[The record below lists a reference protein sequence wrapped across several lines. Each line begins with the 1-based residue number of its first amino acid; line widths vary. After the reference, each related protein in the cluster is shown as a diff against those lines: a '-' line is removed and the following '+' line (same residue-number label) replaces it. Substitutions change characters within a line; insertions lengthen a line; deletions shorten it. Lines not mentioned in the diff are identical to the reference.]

1 MFVKLILKQIY
12 YLITVQRKIFL
23 SRLPESNMYL
33 RKKMVGIINRAGMDV
48 VNPTDDFS
56 DEKRCELIQSSD
68 IILSVI
74 TSEILDNKNKNIFQ
88 GIESLNEH
96 ADLISQKLT
105 IVWCS
110 KELIEVLKGK
120 GEFKVIENLKRLI
133 SNQHFISYSSLI
145 KLVDD
150 LRRMKLNKEEKKSEK
165 LHDITFICNE
175 NDKKKAGDIQLII
188 DNILKINPIYIDYS
202 NEMNYASICS
212 ESILNSTLCVVY
224 SKNSTEWAVNFSQ
237 QVWKIIGGVSSN
249 VPILTIFDKE
259 FTSPEQVSLE
269 VPNIYKMFTE
279 DTLAGLEI
287 KMFFE
292 KITIN

>member
-1 MFVKLILKQIY
+1 MH
-12 YLITVQRKIFL
+12 RKIFL
-23 SRLPESNMYL
+23 SRLPESNL
-33 RKKMVGIINRAGMDV
+33 DFRKKMVGIIHRAGMEV

-56 DEKRCELIQSSD
+56 DNQRSELIQSSD
-68 IILSVI
+68 IVLNVI
-74 TSEILDNKNKNIFQ
+74 TSEILDNKNKKIFQ
-88 GIESLNEH
+88 GIDSLNEY
-96 ADLISQKLT
+96 ADLLSKKHT

-133 SNQHFISYSSLI
+133 FNQHFISYSSLI

-150 LRRMKLNKEEKKSEK
+150 LRSMKLFKEEKKSEK
-165 LHDITFICNE
+165 LYDITFICNE
-175 NDKKKAGDIQLII
+175 NDKKKAGDVQLII
-188 DNILKINPIYIDYS
+188 ENILKINPIYIDFS
-202 NEMNYASICS
+202 TEINYAALCS

-237 QVWKIIGGVSSN
+237 QVWKIIGGVSSK

-269 VPNIYKMFTE
+269 VPNIYKIFTE

>member
-1 MFVKLILKQIY
+1 MH
-12 YLITVQRKIFL
+12 RKIFL
-23 SRLPESNMYL
+23 SRLPESNL
-33 RKKMVGIINRAGMDV
+33 DFRKKMVGIIHRAGMEV

-56 DEKRCELIQSSD
+56 DNQRSELIQSSD
-68 IILSVI
+68 IVLNVI
-74 TSEILDNKNKNIFQ
+74 TSEILDNKNKKIFQ
-88 GIESLNEH
+88 GIDSLNEY
-96 ADLISQKLT
+96 ADLLSKKHT

-133 SNQHFISYSSLI
+133 FNQHFISYSSLI

-150 LRRMKLNKEEKKSEK
+150 LRSMKLFKEEKKSEK
-165 LHDITFICNE
+165 LYDITFICNE
-175 NDKKKAGDIQLII
+175 NDKKKAGDVQLII
-188 DNILKINPIYIDYS
+188 DNILKINPIYIDFS
-202 NEMNYASICS
+202 TEINYAALCS

-237 QVWKIIGGVSSN
+237 QVWKIIGGVSSK

-269 VPNIYKMFTE
+269 VPNIYKLFTE

>member
-1 MFVKLILKQIY
+1 
-12 YLITVQRKIFL
+12 
-23 SRLPESNMYL
+23 
-33 RKKMVGIINRAGMDV
+33 MVGIIHRAGMEV
-48 VNPTDDFS
+48 VNPTDDF
-56 DEKRCELIQSSD
+56 DDNQRYELIQSSD
-68 IILSVI
+68 IVLNII

-88 GIESLNEH
+88 GIDSLNEY
-96 ADLISQKLT
+96 ADLLSKKHT

-110 KELIEVLKGK
+110 KELIEALKGK
-120 GEFKVIENLKRLI
+120 GQFKVIENIKRLV

-150 LRRMKLNKEEKKSEK
+150 LRSMKLFKEEKESEK
-165 LHDITFICNE
+165 LYDITFICNE

-188 DNILKINPIYIDYS
+188 DNLLKINPIYIDFS
-202 NEMNYASICS
+202 NEMNYASLCS

-259 FTSPEQVSLE
+259 FTSPGQVSLE
-269 VPNIYKMFTE
+269 VPNIYKLFTE